1 MNKIDIIKRLFFNY
15 TKKHINKIILSVF
28 FALLVAGSTSA
39 IAYLLDP
46 AIKKIFIEKDQ
57 ALIIIIPIFIIVAF
71 AVKGF
76 SLYVAKVLMI
86 GVSEEV
92 RKDLQCD
99 MLNNL
104 VEADT
109 KLIDGKHTGK
119 FISNITNDVSHI
131 TNLISTAVLNIFKD
145 SLTLIGLLI
154 VMFFQNWKLS
164 LVALIMIPLA
174 TFAARTLGKRIGKV
188 ATEQMLR
195 AGILNTYLIELFKNH
210 KLIKIFQQEKYEK
223 IRAEKFINDVKE
235 KTIKIATVYV
245 RSSPIMETLTGI
257 MIAVLIFYSGK
268 LVLKNE
274 IDINNFFSFLAA
286 MMLAYQPVRSL
297 ATLNITISQGLSAAK
312 RILPV
317 IDEKSELV
325 QNKDDSEIKVD
336 TGNIEFKNVSF
347 KYEKKNEID
356 INNFFS
362 FLAAMML
369 AYQPVRSLATLNITI
384 SQGLSAATRILPIID
399 EKSELQENKNSTE
412 IKVNAGDVEFKNVS
426 FKYEK
431 ERKNNTLNSV
441 NIKMLGGKMTSIVG
455 HSGAGKST
463 ILNLI
468 PRFYDAISGDIE
480 IDNQSIYNC
489 TISSLRKNISLV
501 SQDTTLFDDT
511 IRNNI
516 AYANLGASQKEIEEA
531 AKYSYASEF
540 IEKLPNKYET
550 IIGENG
556 TRLSGGEKQRLS
568 IARAMLKKSQIIL
581 LDEATSSLDAETEN
595 KIQDAINFLT
605 KDRTTIVIAHRLS
618 TILNSDKIYVIDAG
632 TVVGE
637 GTHDQLLANSKVY
650 KNFYEKQIKK
660 V

>member
-1 MNKIDIIKRLFFNY
+1 MNKIDIIKRLFFDY
-15 TKKHINKIILSVF
+15 TKKHIKKILFSLF
-28 FALLVAGSTSA
+28 FAILVAGSTSA

-57 ALIIIIPIFIIVAF
+57 TLIIIIPIFIIIAF
-71 AVKGF
+71 TVKGF
-76 SLYVAKVLMI
+76 SLYLAKVFMI
-86 GVSEEV
+86 SVSEEV

-104 VEADT
+104 IAADT

-119 FISNITNDVSHI
+119 FISNITNDVAHI
-131 TNLISTAVLNIFKD
+131 TNLISTAVLSIFKD
-145 SLTLIGLLI
+145 SLTLVGLLT

-164 LVALIMIPLA
+164 LIAIIMIPLA
-174 TFAARTLGKRIGKV
+174 SFAARTLGKRIGKV

-210 KLIKIFQQEKYEK
+210 KLIKIFQQEKYENK
-223 IRAEKFINDVKE
+223 RAEKFINDVKE
-235 KTIKIATVYV
+235 KTVKIATVYV

-257 MIAVLIFYSGK
+257 MIAILIFYSGK

-274 IDINNFFSFLAA
+274 IDVNNFFSFLAA

-297 ATLNITISQGLSAAK
+297 ATLNITI
-312 RILPV
+312 
-317 IDEKSELV
+317 
-325 QNKDDSEIKVD
+325 N
-336 TGNIEFKNVSF
+336 
-347 KYEKKNEID
+347 
-356 INNFFS
+356 
-362 FLAAMML
+362 
-369 AYQPVRSLATLNITI
+369 
-384 SQGLSAATRILPIID
+384 QGLSAATRILPVID
-399 EKSELQENKNSTE
+399 ENSELLEKENGVQ
-412 IKVNAGDVEFKNVS
+412 IKVDKGNIEFKNIS
-426 FKYEK
+426 FKYDE

-468 PRFYDAISGDIE
+468 PRFYDSVSGDIQ

-516 AYANLGASQKEIEEA
+516 AYANLDASQKEIEEA
-531 AKYSYASEF
+531 AKHSFASEF

-618 TILNSDKIYVIDAG
+618 TILNSDKIYVIYAG
-632 TVVGE
+632 KVVGE
-637 GTHDQLLANSKVY
+637 GTHDQLLINSKVY